1 MLGENLKAFRERLGL
16 SQPDFAGWLNDRL
29 SRRYDKQKISGWERN
44 AERIPQIVCD
54 LVRREVA
61 GPAVEHGPAFV
72 VAVANQKGGVG
83 KTTTTVNVASR
94 LAQDGFKVLLVD
106 ADPQANATMHFG
118 FSPVDL
124 QRQGKTIDTVLRE
137 NGAIADIILTV
148 HASGLDLVPSSIRL
162 SKTEA
167 ELMARPANNFIL
179 RKLLAPAREIY
190 DFILVDTP
198 PHLGQMT
205 LNGLTACDAVL
216 IPCQTELMAVVGV
229 EYLLET
235 IAEIRDLCHP
245 TLAVQGILPT
255 MYQQRLSQDRESLQ
269 DLQQRYAG
277 KMRVYEPV
285 PRATSYAQAFAAG
298 RALIEVV
305 PDAPGAAVIRTIVDE
320 LVAERTRRVGRRT
333 VEAAHGA

>member
-44 AERIPQIVCD
+44 AERIPQLVAD
-54 LVRREVA
+54 LIRKEVT
-61 GPAVEHGPAFV
+61 GPAVEHGPALV

-83 KTTTTVNVASR
+83 KTTTAVNAASR
-94 LAQDGFKVLLVD
+94 LAQDGYRVLLVD

-124 QRQGKTIDTVLRE
+124 QRQGKTIDTVLRDGTSIE
-137 NGAIADIILTV
+137 GIIATV
-148 HASGLDLVPSSIRL
+148 GASGLDLVPSSIRL

-179 RKLLAPAREIY
+179 RKLLAPARAVY
-190 DFILVDTP
+190 DFILIDTP

-205 LNGLTACDAVL
+205 LNGLTACDTVL

-235 IAEIRDLCHP
+235 IAEIRSLCHP

-269 DLQQRYAG
+269 DLQRRYAG
-277 KMRVYEPV
+277 AMRVFDPV

-298 RALIEVV
+298 RALVEAI
-305 PDAPGAAVIRTIVDE
+305 PDAPGAAVIRTVVE
-320 LVAERTRRVGRRT
+320 EMVAERARRVAPRT
-333 VEAAHGA
+333 LEAAHGA